1 MNQRITAI
9 AIAVSIVAVLFL
21 ALFSA
26 GGSNIHLFTRYYR
39 EMLVLGG
46 LIGVSLFA
54 LVGIQLHKLWH
65 EYRQRRFGSR
75 IRLHLILRFALFA
88 LLPGLLIY
96 LVSLLF
102 VVRSIDNWFDVR
114 VDRALEGGIALG
126 QNALDYLVQQ
136 TRAHAE
142 NIALSLEGQGV
153 VSSITLN
160 RLREQSGV
168 ASIAYFNSNGQILT
182 TASDGSTA
190 LLPSL
195 PTPAQLRQARTRR
208 QHLQLVESSE
218 DGARHIIRVIVPV
231 LFGSMLSETNYL
243 QITQPVPATFS
254 EHINAVQEAW
264 QDYQQIILAREGL
277 NRIYQLTLTLTLL
290 LALLSAFAISFF
302 FARRFASPL
311 LDLVRGTQAVAQ
323 GNLGFRLTQP
333 QRTRTELDNLLQSF
347 NHMLSELQDARAQ
360 NARNQNAIEASRA
373 YLESIL
379 AHLSTGVLAFDA
391 QLYMRAANRGAA
403 AILQD
408 SLEGFE
414 NLALTDWPRQH
425 ALRDI
430 LLEHLQNDAAEWEA
444 QEECLTEDNH
454 GNKTLHIRG
463 ARLPEVSGGG
473 HVVVFDDITRLVLA
487 QRTAAWAEVARRL
500 AHEIKNP
507 LTPIQLSA
515 ERLSYKLAPRLDTE
529 GQQILERSTATIIN
543 QVEAMKNLV
552 NDFRDYARLPTPK
565 FLPVDLAALL
575 QEILDLYE
583 SSALR
588 IVTHFEADLPL
599 LYADAAQMRQIIHN
613 LLQNAEDA
621 LAEHPAPRLEIT
633 ATRLDAR
640 HARLLFC
647 DNGSGF
653 PPELLA
659 RAFEPYFTTKS
670 KGTGLG
676 LAIIKKIVD
685 EHGGEVR
692 IGNSHETG
700 GALIAMTLP
709 LYLPETDETHHGQHP
724 HR

>member
-1 MNQRITAI
+1 
-9 AIAVSIVAVLFL
+9 
-21 ALFSA
+21 
-26 GGSNIHLFTRYYR
+26 
-39 EMLVLGG
+39 
-46 LIGVSLFA
+46 
-54 LVGIQLHKLWH
+54 
-65 EYRQRRFGSR
+65 
-75 IRLHLILRFALFA
+75 
-88 LLPGLLIY
+88 
-96 LVSLLF
+96 
-102 VVRSIDNWFDVR
+102 
-114 VDRALEGGIALG
+114 
-126 QNALDYLVQQ
+126 
-136 TRAHAE
+136 
-142 NIALSLEGQGV
+142 
-153 VSSITLN
+153 
-160 RLREQSGV
+160 
-168 ASIAYFNSNGQILT
+168 
-182 TASDGSTA
+182 
-190 LLPSL
+190 
-195 PTPAQLRQARTRR
+195 
-208 QHLQLVESSE
+208 
-218 DGARHIIRVIVPV
+218 
-231 LFGSMLSETNYL
+231 
-243 QITQPVPATFS
+243 
-254 EHINAVQEAW
+254 
-264 QDYQQIILAREGL
+264 
-277 NRIYQLTLTLTLL
+277 
-290 LALLSAFAISFF
+290 
-302 FARRFASPL
+302 
-311 LDLVRGTQAVAQ
+311 
-323 GNLGFRLTQP
+323 
-333 QRTRTELDNLLQSF
+333 
-347 NHMLSELQDARAQ
+347 
-360 NARNQNAIEASRA
+360 
-373 YLESIL
+373 
-379 AHLSTGVLAFDA
+379 
-391 QLYMRAANRGAA
+391 
-403 AILQD
+403 
-408 SLEGFE
+408 
-414 NLALTDWPRQH
+414 
-425 ALRDI
+425 
-430 LLEHLQNDAAEWEA
+430 
-444 QEECLTEDNH
+444 H

>member
-126 QNALDYLVQQ
+126 QNALDYLVGQ
-136 TRAHAE
+136 TTTHAE
-142 NIALSLEGQGV
+142 TIALALEGQAV
-153 VSSITLN
+153 ISSITLN

-168 ASIAYFNSNGQILT
+168 ASIAYFNSNGQIIT

-414 NLALTDWPRQH
+414 NLALTNWPRQH

>member
-126 QNALDYLVQQ
+126 QNALDYLVGQ
-136 TRAHAE
+136 TTTHAE
-142 NIALSLEGQGV
+142 TIALALEGQAV
-153 VSSITLN
+153 ISSITLN

-168 ASIAYFNSNGQILT
+168 ASIAYFNSNGQIIT